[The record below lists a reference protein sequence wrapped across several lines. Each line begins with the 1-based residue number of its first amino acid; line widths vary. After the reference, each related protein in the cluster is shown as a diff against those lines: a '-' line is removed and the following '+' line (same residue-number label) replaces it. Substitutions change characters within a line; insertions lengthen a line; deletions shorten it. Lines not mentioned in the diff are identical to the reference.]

1 MGTSGEGEATGG
13 RAVSTQGEV
22 LGTQHLKP
30 KVQTPYVGKF
40 VPSHRVFRCRVGD
53 TSPGVSG
60 LWATDAGSGAREVRT
75 CLSARQMRRR
85 LRGSFGRGAAHAS
98 FATMWSRRF

>member
-13 RAVSTQGEV
+13 RAVSTQREV

-40 VPSHRVFRCRVGD
+40 VPSHRVL
-53 TSPGVSG
+53 GVESVIRRQESRDSG
-60 LWATDAGSGAREVRT
+60 RPTQALARER
-75 CLSARQMRRR
+75 
-85 LRGSFGRGAAHAS
+85 
-98 FATMWSRRF
+98 